1 MQLSAALGCSLIV
14 ALLPWTSALQE
25 GGLRAKPAPSNIEAR
40 QARMTEQI
48 VGAWQL
54 VTASVGG
61 STLSALDAAG
71 YMVVQEDYLAI
82 EMHLVM
88 PTSYAVERNQ
98 PFFQS
103 GIRRWRF
110 AGDFQLVTSALIGCT
125 NINIVERWDF
135 DPPGTR
141 TTFEMVLNEATLVLE
156 RPGDSRLVFRKLPR
170 LPFPGDA
177 AEALEPAGR
186 ASGGR

>member
-25 GGLRAKPAPSNIEAR
+25 GGLRTKPPPRNIAER
-40 QARMTEQI
+40 QALMSERI

-54 VTASVGG
+54 VSASVGG
-61 STLSALDAAG
+61 SSLSALDAAG
-71 YMVVQEDYLAI
+71 YMIVQEDYLAI

-88 PTSYAVERNQ
+88 PTAYAVERDQ

-110 AGDFQLVTSALIGCT
+110 AGDFS
-125 NINIVERWDF
+125 W
-135 DPPGTR
+135 
-141 TTFEMVLNEATLVLE
+141 
-156 RPGDSRLVFRKLPR
+156 
-170 LPFPGDA
+170 
-177 AEALEPAGR
+177 
-186 ASGGR
+186 